1 MPSSYPLEEGIRI
14 KDMANLF
21 LDIQKK
27 IEKKESSFALNAS
40 NGVHL
45 LMENKSNVSFGN
57 LIIKPNPVN
66 GAKDKLHQLISKR
79 NLMKGKK

>member
-1 MPSSYPLEEGIRI
+1 MPSSYPFEKGIRI

-27 IEKKESSFALNAS
+27 IEKKSSFALNAS
-40 NGVHL
+40 NDVHL

-66 GAKDKLHQLISKR
+66 GAKDKLHKLTSKR